1 MKGDKMILD
10 LTVGKGDSSFPF
22 QFKVNR
28 MINAGYVGRDIKAV
42 KAHIEELAKEGV
54 PAPPE
59 VPMVFPVLSHNITTA
74 EEIEVIGDKTSG
86 EAEFVLLLNEN
97 NIYVG
102 VGSDH
107 TDREV
112 ETVSIIKSKQ
122 ICPNVLSKTVW
133 NYDDIKRDWDT
144 LMLQSWVKPIG
155 SDDETLYQ
163 SASLETI
170 ISPEDIIEL
179 IRSKLTDNQMNSMV
193 IFSGTVPFLTDEMI
207 CGHYFRSEIFNKKTG
222 GRLTCA
228 YHVKKMTYLEN
239 AG

>member
-1 MKGDKMILD
+1 MKDDKMRLY
-10 LTVGKGDSSFPF
+10 LTVGKSDSSLPF

-28 MINAGYVGRDIKAV
+28 MINAGYVGRNIKAV

-122 ICPNVLSKTVW
+122 ICPNVLSKIVW
-133 NYDDIKRDWDT
+133 DYEDIKRDWDT
-144 LMLQSWVKPIG
+144 LMIQSWVKPIG

-179 IRSKLTDNQMNSMV
+179 IRSKLTDKQMNSMV
-193 IFSGTVPFLTDEMI
+193 IFSGTVPILTDEMI
-207 CGHYFRSEIFNKKTG
+207 CGYYFRSEIFNKKTG

-228 YHVKKMTYLEN
+228 YHIKKMTYLEN
-239 AG
+239 TG